1 MTVQWIT
8 MRGYIGGS
16 ENMACYQAFLR
27 TDRKRDSNTAS
38 DYYCVLCFI
47 SVRRGLSTSMWV
59 AVTFSITQG
68 TLGNRKGLMAI
79 ARVPLNKDA

>member
-1 MTVQWIT
+1 
-8 MRGYIGGS
+8 
-16 ENMACYQAFLR
+16 MAWYRAFLR

-38 DYYCVLCFI
+38 DYYCFLCFI
-47 SVRRGLSTSMWV
+47 SVRRGLSTSMRV

>member
-1 MTVQWIT
+1 MSVQWIT

-16 ENMACYQAFLR
+16 ENMARYQAFLR

-38 DYYCVLCFI
+38 DYYCFLCFI
-47 SVRRGLSTSMWV
+47 SVRRGLSTSMRV

-68 TLGNRKGLMAI
+68 TLGNRKGRMAV